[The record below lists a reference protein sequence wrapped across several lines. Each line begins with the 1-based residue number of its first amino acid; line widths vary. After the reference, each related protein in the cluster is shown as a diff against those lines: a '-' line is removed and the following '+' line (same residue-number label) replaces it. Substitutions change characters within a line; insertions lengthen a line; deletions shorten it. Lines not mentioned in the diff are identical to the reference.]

1 MIRYRKFTA
10 VFCMT
15 VMIFMMFAAA
25 ACDES
30 GFQSGFQSD
39 PVSSAV
45 SSGSG
50 ETDSSGGGD
59 SSGGEDNSG
68 EEDSSAFSGDQP
80 SDGSL
85 PGSAYS
91 QTQTSSEGSVSNS
104 KPGTTPVLTPGVTPG
119 ITPIVPE
126 ELFRIPPFS
135 GSLDSMVNTSYK
147 IDLFDK
153 GGWKSITPYNVRVNS
168 NLTQNIHIS
177 DPVQNSPM
185 VYFGIGSGSVTLRIR
200 SNSGKIQSAVVQ
212 PRSYG
217 IPVQITDGAAVIV
230 LTKPQNICVE
240 LNGSRYEQVYVFAHD
255 IKSEDISVTDKVT
268 VIPPGITTTPRVG
281 TETWDGGIRDVRIY
295 DRVLSSSEIST
306 MKNSG
311 NVSGYTDRWLF
322 SSNMKND
329 ADQSVTGSV
338 FGAPLIVQGY
348 RGAEGGSFVF
358 NGYEDAFYTSKL
370 FKVDAAEYT
379 LSARVFLE
387 PDGAGAQRVI
397 LNHLMF
403 VRSDGTIGSN
413 IGDWQFPYISDNK
426 LTAGAWHSVVL
437 TKKNNEVTVYIN
449 GQSGGTKTRPA
460 QVQSIYFGIGSG
472 TLVNGSY
479 VKSGETLYFSP
490 GAVFRGSVLIY
501 GSNNVSVIG
510 SGMIDI
516 TPVSGSTSYSGI
528 VCAYSE
534 SVVINGPIVNNPS
547 SFNLAIGQSKSVS
560 VRNFKCFSSYGASD
574 GINMKASTDIDID
587 GCFVRAND
595 DAVSIYATSVG
606 YLGSSSGI
614 SVKNTT
620 LISDA
625 GHAVNSG
632 THAQENGFD
641 TISDVLF
648 DNIDVVDSKS
658 PSAEYQGVLSVN
670 AGNDAI
676 IKDFVF
682 SDIRIE
688 DIRINQLFNVRV
700 IYNSGY
706 NKTPGKSIENIEFRN
721 ITYNGSN
728 ALPSVLSGYSSTR
741 TVRNV
746 VFDNVTVNGR
756 KLKSGD
762 PEFDIKRYVYDVVV
776 K

>member
-1 MIRYRKFTA
+1 MIKHRKISA
-10 VFCMT
+10 VICIGIMT
-15 VMIFMMFAAA
+15 FIALATV
-25 ACDES
+25 ACDDSGVQTES
-30 GFQSGFQSD
+30 VNSAMASG
-39 PVSSAV
+39 
-45 SSGSG
+45 
-50 ETDSSGGGD
+50 SGGGD
-59 SSGGEDNSG
+59 SSGGGDGSG
-68 EEDSSAFSGDQP
+68 LSGDQL
-80 SDGSL
+80 SDGSQ
-85 PGSAYS
+85 SASASDYS
-91 QTQTSSEGSVSNS
+91 QTQTSSVESVSNS
-104 KPGTTPVLTPGVTPG
+104 TPGTTPALTQGVSQGVTPGVTPG
-119 ITPIVPE
+119 ITPVVSE
-126 ELFRIPPFS
+126 ELIRIPPFS
-135 GSLDSMVNTSYK
+135 ASLNSMANTSYK

-153 GGWKSITPYNVRVNS
+153 GVWRSVTPYNVRINS
-168 NLTQNIHIS
+168 NLTQNININ

-185 VYFGIGSGSVTLRIR
+185 VYFGIGSSSVTLRIN
-200 SNSGKIQSAVVQ
+200 SNSGNIQSAVVQ

-217 IPVQITDGAAVIV
+217 IPVQITDGAVVIV

-255 IKSEDISVTDKVT
+255 IKEESITVTDKVR
-268 VIPPGITTTPRVG
+268 VIPSGITTTPKVG

-295 DRVLSSSEIST
+295 DRALSASEISS
-306 MKNSG
+306 MDSG
-311 NVSGYTDRWLF
+311 DDISGYTDRWHF
-322 SSNMKND
+322 SSNMKNE
-329 ADQSVTGSV
+329 ANQSVTGSV
-338 FGAPLIVQGY
+338 FGSPSIVQGY

-379 LSARVFLE
+379 LSARVYLE
-387 PDGAGAQRVI
+387 QDGAGAQRVI

-413 IGDWQFPYISDNK
+413 IGDWQFPYISDIK
-426 LTAGAWHSVVL
+426 LTAGMWHNVVL
-437 TKKNNEVTVYIN
+437 TKKNNSVTVYID
-449 GQSGGTKTRPA
+449 GQNGGTKTRPA
-460 QVQSIYFGIGSG
+460 QEQSIYFGIGSG
-472 TLVNGSY
+472 TLVNGLY
-479 VKSGETLYFSP
+479 VKSGETLYVSP
-490 GAVFRGSVLIY
+490 GAVLKGTVLIY
-501 GSNNVSVIG
+501 GSNKVNVMG

-516 TPVSGSTSYSGI
+516 TSVSGSTSYSGI

-534 SVVINGPIVNNPS
+534 DVVIEGPIVNNPS
-547 SFNLAIGQSKSVS
+547 SFNLAVGQSKNISI
-560 VRNFKCFSSYGASD
+560 RNFKCFSSYGASD
-574 GINMKASTDIDID
+574 GINMKSSTDIDID

-614 SVKNTT
+614 SVRNTT

-632 THAQENGFD
+632 THAQENGND
-641 TISDVLF
+641 TISGISF
-648 DNIDVVDSKS
+648 NNIDVVDSKS

-721 ITYNGSN
+721 IAYNGSN

-762 PEFDIKRYVYDVVV
+762 PEFDIKRYVYDVSV